1 MRVDSCRYFLF
12 LWTAGNKQE
21 KICGKGALMEIR
33 VLGCYGGELPG
44 YRFCSFAVDGKLL
57 LDAGAVTSVLRLPE
71 QRRLSYILV
80 THTHLDHIKD
90 IPFLAANLI
99 EERFHQPVNIISTG
113 QIIESIKSHLFN
125 DALWPDFT
133 VLPTVEF
140 PVLKFIS
147 IDPEVDVP
155 LQEFTIRAIPVNHTV
170 RAVGYIIRKG
180 RSAILYTG
188 DTGPTER
195 IWEEANDLEDL
206 KAVMVE
212 TSFPNGL
219 RAVAESS
226 GHMTPLMLKRELKK
240 LRRKGIPILL
250 AHMKPQYLSLLKK
263 EVRQIGYP
271 KISFLRQ
278 GERYQF

>member
-1 MRVDSCRYFLF
+1 
-12 LWTAGNKQE
+12 
-21 KICGKGALMEIR
+21 MEIR

-140 PVLKFIS
+140 PVLKFTS

>member
-1 MRVDSCRYFLF
+1 
-12 LWTAGNKQE
+12 
-21 KICGKGALMEIR
+21 MEIK

-44 YRFCSFAVDGKLL
+44 YRFCSFAIDGKLL

-90 IPFLAANLI
+90 IPFLAANLV
-99 EERFHQPVNIISTG
+99 EERFHQPVHIISTG
-113 QIIESIKSHLFN
+113 QIIEGIKSHLFN

-147 IDPEVDVP
+147 VEPEVDVS
-155 LQEFTIRAIPVNHTV
+155 LQEFTIRAIPMNHTV
-170 RAVGYIIRKG
+170 PAVGYIIRKG
-180 RSAILYTG
+180 KSSILYTG

-195 IWEEANDLEDL
+195 IWEEANGLEDL

-240 LRRKGIPILL
+240 LHRRGIHVLL
-250 AHMKPQYLSLLKK
+250 THMKPQYLRVLKK
-263 EVRQIGYP
+263 EIHQLGYP

-278 GERYQF
+278 GARYRF

>member
-1 MRVDSCRYFLF
+1 
-12 LWTAGNKQE
+12 
-21 KICGKGALMEIR
+21 MEIR

-90 IPFLAANLI
+90 IPFLAANLV
-99 EERFHQPVNIISTG
+99 EERFHQPVQIISTG
-113 QIIESIKSHLFN
+113 PIIESIKFHLFN

-147 IDPEVDVP
+147 IEPEVEVA
-155 LQEFTIRAIPVNHTV
+155 LQEFTIRAIPVNHSV
-170 RAVGYIIRKG
+170 PAVGYILRKG
-180 RSAILYTG
+180 RSSVLYTG

-195 IWEEANDLEDL
+195 IWEEANALEDL
-206 KAVMVE
+206 KAVLVE

-219 RAVAESS
+219 KAVAESS
-226 GHMTPLMLKRELKK
+226 GHMTPGMLNKELKK
-240 LRRKGIPILL
+240 FRRKGVPILL
-250 AHMKPQYLSLLKK
+250 THMKPQYLPLLKK
-263 EVRQIGYP
+263 EVRRIGHS
-271 KISFLRQ
+271 KVSFLRQ
-278 GERYQF
+278 GERYRF

>member
-1 MRVDSCRYFLF
+1 
-12 LWTAGNKQE
+12 
-21 KICGKGALMEIR
+21 MEIK

-44 YRFCSFAVDGKLL
+44 YRNCSFAVDGKLL

-71 QRRLSYILV
+71 QRRITNILV
-80 THTHLDHIKD
+80 THTHLDHIND
-90 IPFLAANLI
+90 IPFLAANLVGD
-99 EERFHQPVNIISTG
+99 RFHQPVNIISVD
-113 QIIESIKSHLFN
+113 QVIEGIKSHLFN

-147 IDPEVDVP
+147 IDPGTDV
-155 LQEFTIRAIPVNHTV
+155 QVGDFTVRAIPVHHTV
-170 RAVGYIIRKG
+170 QAVGYLVHKG

-195 IWEEANDLEDL
+195 IWEEANKLEDL
-206 KAVMVE
+206 KAVLVE
-212 TSFPNGL
+212 TSFPNSL

-226 GHMTPLMLKRELKK
+226 GHMTPETMKRELKK
-240 LRRKGIPILL
+240 LRRKDIPILL
-250 AHMKPQYLSLLKK
+250 FHMKPQYLSLLRR
-263 EVRQIGYP
+263 EVRSIDRS

-278 GERYQF
+278 GERYRF